1 MKAPNFTRADLV
13 KAVADVTGVSK
24 ADAESVI
31 AATLS
36 TIRTEAISGR
46 TVTLQGFG
54 RFAVTE
60 RAARTGRNPRTGETV
75 EIPATRILKFRA
87 AKASKS

>member
-1 MKAPNFTRADLV
+1 MKMPNFTRTDLI
-13 KAVADVTGVSK
+13 KAVADVTGVSR

-31 AATLS
+31 AATLA
-36 TIRTEAISGR
+36 TIRTEAISGKA
-46 TVTLQGFG
+46 VTIQGFG

-60 RAARTGRNPRTGETV
+60 RAARTGRNPSNGDAI
-75 EIPATRILKFRA
+75 EIPAARILKFRA